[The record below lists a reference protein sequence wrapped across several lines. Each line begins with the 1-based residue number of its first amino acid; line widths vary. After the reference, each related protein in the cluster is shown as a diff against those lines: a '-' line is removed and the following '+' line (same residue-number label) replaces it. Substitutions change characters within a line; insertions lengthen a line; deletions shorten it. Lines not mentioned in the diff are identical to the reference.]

1 MTMPT
6 WPISFT
12 STVEFDGSLRLMPLI
27 LTLLANP
34 APVPVA
40 GLNAFQVA
48 IAALLPPC
56 IA

>member
-1 MTMPT
+1 MPT

-12 STVEFDGSLRLMPLI
+12 STVEFDGAFRLMPLI